1 MDRDDLVAVAL
12 GEQPAGL
19 VIRGGRL
26 VNVYSGEIYFADV
39 AIKGERI
46 AAVSEAGNPETERW
60 VGEGTTVVDVGGR
73 YLVPGF
79 IEGHIHVGATSL
91 AITEMA
97 RLLVPYGTAAIVTD
111 FNEATKVQGPQVAR
125 YYLDEAKRTP
135 MTVYYSPFH
144 TSLIPTDG
152 RDGVSLEQLDEMM
165 SWPEAKEFRE
175 WNVQQHR
182 SPNPKVRRGGE
193 MAREH
198 GLRLAGHLRLFM
210 GGLLHASVASGAV
223 SDHETYTVEEAVERI
238 RAGVALQIRFGS
250 AHWHEIHDILRVVTE
265 KRLDPS
271 LVMFSTDEQEIVDV
285 RDHGFLD
292 HRVRMAI
299 EHGVAPLDA
308 VRMASLNPARYL
320 GVTGDLGGIAP
331 GRKAFVNVV
340 DDLRSFTID
349 EVVYGEQVV
358 ARDQSYIA
366 ELPRPEY
373 PKEFYGTVR
382 LPRPLTAAD
391 FEIAAAQGASASGA
405 AGSGA
410 SASGAAGSGAT
421 ATARVIGF
429 HPEAMGSKELHLDL
443 PVVNGKVQVD
453 LDQDVVKLA
462 SVERIAGIG
471 KHGVGFVRGL
481 KLRQGALGFTY
492 HPGPSELA
500 LIGANDADLALV
512 GNRIAE
518 LGGGLVVALD
528 GEILAEV
535 PMPLHGV
542 VSDASAEEVE
552 AGMRHAKRMIAERLG
567 IDFISNYYR
576 LTGFFI
582 PGVSPELRMSVR
594 GLLKVAYAGDQLKV
608 EPIPVL
614 VETRPAATA
623 GGAAGASD

>member
-1 MDRDDLVAVAL
+1 MERDDLVAVAL
-12 GEQPAGL
+12 GERPAGL

-39 AIKGERI
+39 AIAGDRI
-46 AAVSEAGNPETERW
+46 AAVGDVDRC
-60 VGEGTTVVDVGGR
+60 VGEGTKVVEAAGR

-91 AITEMA
+91 AVTELA
-97 RLLVPYGTAAIVTD
+97 RLLVPYGPAAIVTD

-135 MTVYYSPFH
+135 LSVYYSPFH

-152 RDGVSLEQLDEMM
+152 RDGVTLEQLDEMM
-165 SWPEAKEFRE
+165 SWPEAKELRE

-182 SPNPKVRRGGE
+182 SPNEKVRRAGE
-193 MAREH
+193 MARAH

-238 RAGVALQIRFGS
+238 RAGVALQMRFGS
-250 AHWHEIHDILRVVTE
+250 AHWHEIHDVLRVVTE
-265 KRLDPS
+265 RRLDSS

-299 EHGVAPLDA
+299 EAGVAPMDA

-331 GRKAFVNVV
+331 GRKAFVNLV
-340 DDLRSFTID
+340 DDMRSFTIT
-349 EVVYGEQVV
+349 EVVYGEQSV
-358 ARDQSYIA
+358 AKDQRYVA
-366 ELPRPEY
+366 KLERPDYPR
-373 PKEFYGTVR
+373 EFYGTVK
-382 LPRPLTAAD
+382 LKRPLTAAD
-391 FEIAAAQGASASGA
+391 FEIAAVGN
-405 AGSGA
+405 GSG
-410 SASGAAGSGAT
+410 T
-421 ATARVIGF
+421 AKVRVIGF
-429 HPEAMGSKELHLDL
+429 HPEAMGTKELHLDL
-443 PVVNGKVQVD
+443 SVVDGKVQVD
-453 LDQDVVKLA
+453 LEREIVKLA
-462 SVERIAGIG
+462 SIERIGGIG
-471 KHGVGFVRGL
+471 KHGVGFVKGL
-481 KLRQGALGFTY
+481 TMRRGALGFTY

-500 LIGANDADLALV
+500 VIGTDDEDMALV
-512 GNRIAE
+512 ANRIAE
-518 LGGGLVVALD
+518 LGGGLVVVAD
-528 GEILAEV
+528 GEIIAEV

-552 AGMRHAKRMIAERLG
+552 AGMRHAKRAIADVIG

-582 PGVSPELRMSVR
+582 PGVSPELRMSVK

-608 EPIPVL
+608 EPIPV
-614 VETRPAATA
+614 VMDAEGPAA
-623 GGAAGASD
+623 

>member
-1 MDRDDLVAVAL
+1 MKVERDELVAVAL
-12 GEQPAGL
+12 GEKPAGL
-19 VIRGGRL
+19 VIRGGSL
-26 VNVYSGEIYFADV
+26 VNVYSGEIYAADV
-39 AIKGERI
+39 AIEGDRI
-46 AAVSEAGNPETERW
+46 AAVAVAGDPDSERW
-60 VGEGTTVVDVGGR
+60 VGEATTVVDAKGR

-91 AITEMA
+91 AVTEMA

-152 RDGVSLEQLDEMM
+152 REGVSLEQLDEMM
-165 SWPEAKEFRE
+165 SWPEAKELRE

-182 SPNPKVRRGGE
+182 SPNEKVRRAGE
-193 MAREH
+193 MARAH

-265 KRLDPS
+265 RRLDSS

-299 EHGVAPLDA
+299 EHGVAPLEA
-308 VRMASLNPARYL
+308 IRMASLNPARYL

-331 GRKAFVNVV
+331 GRKAFVNLV
-340 DDLRSFTID
+340 DDLRSFNVE
-349 EVVYGEQVV
+349 EVVFGEQVV
-358 ARDQSYIA
+358 ARGNRYIA
-366 ELPRPEY
+366 ELPRPTY

-382 LPRPLTAAD
+382 LPRPLTAGD
-391 FEIAAAQGASASGA
+391 FEIAAPVGAPATGGSAKV
-405 AGSGA
+405 
-410 SASGAAGSGAT
+410 
-421 ATARVIGF
+421 RVIGF

-443 PVVNGKVQVD
+443 PVAGGRVQVD
-453 LDQDVVKLA
+453 PAQDVVKLA
-462 SVERIAGIG
+462 SVERIGGIG

-481 KLRQGALGFTY
+481 KLKRGALGFTY

-500 LIGANDADLALV
+500 LIGTDDADMALV
-512 GNRIAE
+512 GNRIAA
-518 LGGGLVVALD
+518 LGGGLVVAQD

-542 VSDASAEEVE
+542 VSDASAEDVE

-608 EPIPVL
+608 EPISVL
-614 VETRPAATA
+614 VEAAPAAA
-623 GGAAGASD
+623 D

>member
-1 MDRDDLVAVAL
+1 MERDELVAVAL
-12 GEQPAGL
+12 GEKPAGL

-26 VNVYSGEIYFADV
+26 VNVYSGEIYSADV
-39 AIKGERI
+39 AVLGDRI
-46 AAVSEAGNPETERW
+46 AAVGDVDRC
-60 VGEGTTVVDVGGR
+60 VGEGTRVVEAGGR

-91 AITEMA
+91 AVTEMA

-152 RDGVSLEQLDEMM
+152 REGVTLEQLDEMM
-165 SWPEAKEFRE
+165 SWPEAKELRE

-182 SPNPKVRRGGE
+182 SPNEKVRRAGE
-193 MAREH
+193 MARAH

-210 GGLLHASVASGAV
+210 DGLLHASVASGAV

-238 RAGVALQIRFGS
+238 RAGVALQMRFGS

-265 KRLDPS
+265 RRLDSS
-271 LVMFSTDEQEIVDV
+271 LIMFSTDEQEIVDV

-299 EHGVAPLDA
+299 EAGVAPMDA

-331 GRKAFVNVV
+331 GRKAFVNLV
-340 DDLRSFTID
+340 DDMRSFTVT
-349 EVVYGEQVV
+349 EVVYGEEVV
-358 ARDQSYIA
+358 AKDQRYVA
-366 ELPRPEY
+366 ALERPEY
-373 PKEFYGTVR
+373 PREFYGTVR
-382 LPRPLTAAD
+382 LKRPLTAED
-391 FEIAAAQGASASGA
+391 FAIAAPSAA
-405 AGSGA
+405 A
-410 SASGAAGSGAT
+410 AT
-421 ATARVIGF
+421 AKVRVIGF
-429 HPEAMGSKELHLDL
+429 HPEAMGTKEVHLDL
-443 PVVNGKVQVD
+443 PVVDGKVQVD
-453 LDQDVVKLA
+453 LGRQVVKLA
-462 SVERIAGIG
+462 SVERIGGIG
-471 KHGVGFVRGL
+471 KHGVGFVQGL
-481 KLRQGALGFTY
+481 PLRRGALGFTY

-500 LIGANDADLALV
+500 LIGTNGEDMALV
-512 GNRIAE
+512 GNKIAE
-518 LGGGLVVALD
+518 LGGGLVVAVD
-528 GEILAEV
+528 GEVLAAV

-552 AGMRHAKRMIAERLG
+552 AGMRHAKRVIADVLG

-582 PGVSPELRMSVR
+582 PGVSPELRMSVK

-608 EPIPVL
+608 EPIPV
-614 VETRPAATA
+614 VIDGA
-623 GGAAGASD
+623 GPSA

>member
-1 MDRDDLVAVAL
+1 
-12 GEQPAGL
+12 
-19 VIRGGRL
+19 
-26 VNVYSGEIYFADV
+26 
-39 AIKGERI
+39 
-46 AAVSEAGNPETERW
+46 
-60 VGEGTTVVDVGGR
+60 
-73 YLVPGF
+73 
-79 IEGHIHVGATSL
+79 
-91 AITEMA
+91 
-97 RLLVPYGTAAIVTD
+97 
-111 FNEATKVQGPQVAR
+111 
-125 YYLDEAKRTP
+125 
-135 MTVYYSPFH
+135 
-144 TSLIPTDG
+144 
-152 RDGVSLEQLDEMM
+152 
-165 SWPEAKEFRE
+165 
-175 WNVQQHR
+175 
-182 SPNPKVRRGGE
+182 
-193 MAREH
+193 
-198 GLRLAGHLRLFM
+198 
-210 GGLLHASVASGAV
+210 
-223 SDHETYTVEEAVERI
+223 
-238 RAGVALQIRFGS
+238 
-250 AHWHEIHDILRVVTE
+250 
-265 KRLDPS
+265 
-271 LVMFSTDEQEIVDV
+271 MFSTDEQEIVDV

-292 HRVRMAI
+292 HRIRMAI

-340 DDLRSFTID
+340 DDLRSFTVD
-349 EVVYGEQVV
+349 EVIYGEQVV
-358 ARDQSYIA
+358 ARAQSYIA

-373 PKEFYGTVR
+373 PTEFYGTVR
-382 LPRPLTAAD
+382 LPRPLTPAD
-391 FEIAAAQGASASGA
+391 FEIAAPADASASG
-405 AGSGA
+405 G
-410 SASGAAGSGAT
+410 T

-429 HPEAMGSKELHLDL
+429 HPEAMGSKELHLEL
-443 PVVNGKVQVD
+443 PVANGTVQVD

-552 AGMRHAKRMIAERLG
+552 AGMRHAKRMIAEQLG

-614 VETRPAATA
+614 VEAQPAVTA
-623 GGAAGASD
+623 GGATGAAD

>member
-1 MDRDDLVAVAL
+1 MAL

-26 VNVYSGEIYFADV
+26 VNVYSGEIYRADV
-39 AIKGERI
+39 AILGDRI
-46 AAVSEAGNPETERW
+46 AAVGDVDRC
-60 VGEGTTVVDVGGR
+60 VGEGTKVVEAEGR

-91 AITEMA
+91 AVTEMA

-152 RDGVSLEQLDEMM
+152 RAGVTLEQMDEMM

-182 SPNPKVRRGGE
+182 SPNEKVRRAGE

-238 RAGVALQIRFGS
+238 RAGVALQMRFGS
-250 AHWHEIHDILRVVTE
+250 AHWHEIHDILRVITE
-265 KRLDPS
+265 RRLDPS

-299 EHGVAPLDA
+299 EAGVAPMDA

-331 GRKAFVNVV
+331 GRKAFVNLV
-340 DDLRSFTID
+340 DDMRSFTIT
-349 EVVYGEQVV
+349 EVVYGEEIV
-358 ARDQSYIA
+358 ARDQRYIGELERPSY
-366 ELPRPEY
+366 PP
-373 PKEFYGTVR
+373 EFYGTVR
-382 LPRPLTAAD
+382 LKRPLVEAD
-391 FEIAAAQGASASGA
+391 FDIAAPAGA
-405 AGSGA
+405 
-410 SASGAAGSGAT
+410 GAT
-421 ATARVIGF
+421 AKVRVIGF
-429 HPEAMGSKELHLDL
+429 HPEAMGTKELHLDL
-443 PVVNGKVQVD
+443 PVVGGKVEVD
-453 LDQDVVKLA
+453 LSRQVVKLA

-471 KHGVGFVRGL
+471 KHGVGFVKGL
-481 KLRQGALGFTY
+481 TLRRGALGFTY

-500 LIGANDADLALV
+500 LIGTNSLDMALV

-518 LGGGLVVALD
+518 LGGGLVVAAE

-552 AGMRHAKRMIAERLG
+552 AGMRRAKRVIADELG

-594 GLLKVAYAGDQLKV
+594 GLLSVAYAGDQLKV

-614 VETRPAATA
+614 VGAEAAVP
-623 GGAAGASD
+623 